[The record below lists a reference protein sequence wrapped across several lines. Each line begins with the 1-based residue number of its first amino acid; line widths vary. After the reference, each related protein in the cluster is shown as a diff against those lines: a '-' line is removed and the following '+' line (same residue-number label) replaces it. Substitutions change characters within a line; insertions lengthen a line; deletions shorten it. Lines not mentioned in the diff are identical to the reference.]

1 MATALQTKGPAQ
13 RAVQAH
19 PALRFLNVEETNS
32 AIVITGRVPT
42 YYLKQLAQEAVLP
55 LLRGRSLLNEVT
67 VVRA

>member
-1 MATALQTKGPAQ
+1 MATALQTKGLAQ
-13 RAVQAH
+13 RALQAQ

-55 LLRGRSLLNEVT
+55 LLRGRSLLNDVT